1 MTGQR
6 IGAWSAAALALLVVV
21 LAMRPSPPPAPP
33 DQAATPP
40 QGSGWS
46 LLALGGGA
54 DSPAHPAP
62 AGTAAPAASRS
73 PEHLHEDLFTDGSL
87 RGAALDGG
95 WGPWDGQRLSPSR
108 ELRRRF
114 DQLLTTLGEA
124 QAHELRALLGWL
136 AGRDLG
142 PQGADAVL
150 SVWDRYVQLQ
160 QHRYRLEMDLQR
172 PDRWPQV
179 LQERQQVRRDV
190 LGAPWAEAFYGAE
203 ERAFSERLQGTAPA
217 PQAPTTADWLGPPP
231 DGVSA
236 AAWHRQRVNALGA
249 EAADRLQA
257 EERLQAEWT
266 VRMDNARLA
275 IDRIARAPELSA
287 QQRQVATRQW
297 LDQHFQGTEKLRASA
312 LLGL

>member
-54 DSPAHPAP
+54 DSPARPVP

-108 ELRRRF
+108 DLRRRF
-114 DQLLTTLGEA
+114 DQLLTTLGET
-124 QAHELRALLGWL
+124 QAHELRTLLGWL
-136 AGRDLG
+136 ARRDLG

-160 QHRYRLEMDLQR
+160 QQRYQHEMDLKR
-172 PDRWPQV
+172 PDQWPQV
-179 LQERQQVRRDV
+179 LQERQRVRRDV

-203 ERAFSERLQGTAPA
+203 ERAFSQRLQGTPPA
-217 PQAPTTADWLGPPP
+217 TEAQTTTDWLGPPP
-231 DGVSA
+231 AGVSA
-236 AAWHRQRVNALGA
+236 AAWQRQRVNALGA
-249 EAADRLQA
+249 EAAERLLE

-266 VRMDNARLA
+266 ARLDNARLA
-275 IDRIARAPELSA
+275 IERIARAPELSP
-287 QQRQVATRQW
+287 QQRQAATQQW
-297 LDQHFQGTEKLRASA
+297 LDQHFQGTDKLRASA